1 LVEGAPV
8 NLYYREDLAKCSQQY
23 GRLLL
28 ERKQWLDAF
37 AALKAAGDSWEKVA
51 DAGLRGMDARLDCA
65 RARAGAGKALA
76 ELGRRPEAVVEWQR
90 AVEQLREAV
99 KSGFKDVGG
108 LKQDGDLKPLH
119 ERDDFKKFL
128 AELDSSFLEN
138 LTLGG

>member
-1 LVEGAPV
+1 MDARLNCARARAGAGKAAQHFAVARDRFASLVEGAPV

-76 ELGRRPEAVVEWQR
+76 ELGRRPEAV
-90 AVEQLREAV
+90 
-99 KSGFKDVGG
+99 
-108 LKQDGDLKPLH
+108 
-119 ERDDFKKFL
+119 
-128 AELDSSFLEN
+128 
-138 LTLGG
+138 